1 MNKFQFSDLEDL
13 VNKIKV
19 HFPIISYLS
28 LLSNKACP
36 DQLSDIDKDDSDYQ
50 RYRWVFEIV
59 KIYRLFLLDSRT
71 TYEWQYKKEQ

>member
-13 VNKIKV
+13 VNKIKE

-50 RYRWVFEIV
+50 RYR
-59 KIYRLFLLDSRT
+59 
-71 TYEWQYKKEQ
+71 